1 MVPACALHPYGNCK
15 GAHGNEWR
23 GTMLHDPLM
32 LPPSTACN
40 PNLSH
45 ITVHHIKNLAK
56 GHTDGHGA
64 VQTSASWGQVRRAVV
79 TAPVTKGTSAPPP
92 TPPPILQF
100 ILSQV
105 TLAHSQIFNVLE
117 QLFGHQLLSPA
128 KPWSHPCLSIS
139 RSHIFSA
146 TCWHHRFPAPH
157 TCPPAAPPVG
167 AVTAP
172 RMS

>member
-40 PNLSH
+40 PNLSD
-45 ITVHHIKNLAK
+45 KNNCAPHQKPGK
-56 GHTDGHGA
+56 GASDGHGA

-79 TAPVTKGTSAPPP
+79 TAVVTKGTSAPPP
-92 TPPPILQF
+92 TPPPIMQF

-105 TLAHSQIFNVLE
+105 TLAHS
-117 QLFGHQLLSPA
+117 
-128 KPWSHPCLSIS
+128 
-139 RSHIFSA
+139 
-146 TCWHHRFPAPH
+146 
-157 TCPPAAPPVG
+157 
-167 AVTAP
+167 
-172 RMS
+172 